1 MFGFN
6 NILKNMDEFFLIPS
20 EIEFTKVP
28 TIEESR
34 KACRDNIAAAFMRSC
49 EAISP
54 AMAEDFRREQE
65 EQKEALQNLLDSL
78 TTLQTAMEKEA
89 R

>member
-1 MFGFN
+1 MLGFN
-6 NILKNMDEFFLIPS
+6 NILKNMDEFFSMPN
-20 EIEFTKVP
+20 EIELTKVP

-54 AMAEDFRREQE
+54 AMAEEFRREQ
-65 EQKEALQNLLDSL
+65 KN
-78 TTLQTAMEKEA
+78 A